1 MIAAALRDRLGLSD
15 DELCTVLDVDPLTLI
30 TDERLDHKP
39 EVRILLDLTADL
51 EPSALRRWRRASG
64 RFGRPAELRLAR
76 EFGTFED
83 AVTDLRER
91 GFVLRGGG
99 PPPT

>member
-1 MIAAALRDRLGLSD
+1 MIAAALRDRLGLTD

-51 EPSALRRWRRASG
+51 EPSALRRWVRAKG
-64 RFGRPAELRLAR
+64 AHGRPIDLLLAR
-76 EFGTFED
+76 EFGAFED

-99 PPPT
+99 AT

>member
-1 MIAAALRDRLGLSD
+1 MIAAALRDRLGLTD
-15 DELCTVLDVDPLTLI
+15 DELCVVLDTDPLTLI
-30 TDERLDHKP
+30 TDDLDHKP

-51 EPSALRRWRRASG
+51 EPSALRRWMRATG
-64 RFGRPAELRLAR
+64 AQGRPVDLLLAR
-76 EFGTFED
+76 EFGRFEN

-99 PPPT
+99 GRSA

>member
-1 MIAAALRDRLGLSD
+1 MIAAALRDRLGLTD

-51 EPSALRRWRRASG
+51 EPSALRRWVRAKG
-64 RFGRPAELRLAR
+64 GHGRPIDLLLAR

-99 PPPT
+99 AT

>member
-1 MIAAALRDRLGLSD
+1 MIAAALRDRLGLTD
-15 DELCTVLDVDPLTLI
+15 DELCTVLDTDALTLI
-30 TDERLDHKP
+30 TDDLDHKP

-51 EPSALRRWRRASG
+51 EPSALQRWMRATG
-64 RFGRPAELRLAR
+64 RFGRPLDLLLAR

-99 PPPT
+99 G